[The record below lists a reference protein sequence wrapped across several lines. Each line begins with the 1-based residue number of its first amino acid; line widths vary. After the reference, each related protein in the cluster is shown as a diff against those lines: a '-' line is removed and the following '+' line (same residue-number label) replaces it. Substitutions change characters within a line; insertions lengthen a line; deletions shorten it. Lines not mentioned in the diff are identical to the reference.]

1 MNCAAVVVRLGRCA
15 IALVCLS
22 MAGCATTSVSLVKL
36 DDLPVSEAF
45 SPRKALNAD
54 DQAPDQTSFIADVAN
69 KVKGEGYRISDR
81 RIFRCVGYVPTIG
94 PQWVVLHAE
103 VGNTLMETF
112 KGKEV
117 YDHIDS
123 HGPHALSIWRLPH
136 RQTIAMAQSFDLPDG
151 AVLVGYFMLEKQ

>member
-1 MNCAAVVVRLGRCA
+1 MVRLGRCA
-15 IALVCLS
+15 IALVCLGI
-22 MAGCATTSVSLVKL
+22 AGCATTSMSPVTL
-36 DDLPVSEAF
+36 DDLPVSQAF

-54 DQAPDQTSFIADVAN
+54 DQAPDQVSFIAAVAN
-69 KVKGEGYRISDR
+69 KVKVEGYRISDR
-81 RIFRCVGYVPTIG
+81 RIFRCVGYVTTIG

-151 AVLVGYFMLEKQ
+151 AVLVGYFMLEEQ